1 MSARRVRG
9 EWVIQPMTHRPTAD
23 SRSEP
28 LLRSFAFAGHVTV
41 WEPIHRHLEV
51 GPRAFGLA
59 PGVPVAGLA
68 AGVHVTVAGYVE
80 RVDESVSRSIVT
92 RLLLG

>member
-59 PGVPVAGLA
+59 PGVPVAGLV
-68 AGVHVTVAGYVE
+68 AGVHVTLAGYVE